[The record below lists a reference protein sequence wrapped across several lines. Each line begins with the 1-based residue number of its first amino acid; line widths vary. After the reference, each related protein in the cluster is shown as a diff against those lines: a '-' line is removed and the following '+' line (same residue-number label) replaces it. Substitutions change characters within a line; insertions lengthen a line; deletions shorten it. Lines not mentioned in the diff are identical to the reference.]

1 MTKYKFLRKMTF
13 LAVVLAIS
21 FMATGDCQ
29 AKHGL
34 FGRRYPV
41 KRQNFPVY
49 GSYPYSHYNYRYPKY
64 IGGFNAR
71 YFDSIGV
78 PSGDIGL
85 RGNGIYMTPW

>member
-1 MTKYKFLRKMTF
+1 MNKYKLLRSVSF
-13 LAVVLAIS
+13 LAFLLAIS
-21 FMATGDCQ
+21 SIATQDCQ
-29 AKHGL
+29 AKHRV
-34 FGRRYPV
+34 FGRRHPV
-41 KRQNFPVY
+41 KRQNFPEY
-49 GSYPYSHYNYRYPKY
+49 GSYKYSHYNYRYPKY